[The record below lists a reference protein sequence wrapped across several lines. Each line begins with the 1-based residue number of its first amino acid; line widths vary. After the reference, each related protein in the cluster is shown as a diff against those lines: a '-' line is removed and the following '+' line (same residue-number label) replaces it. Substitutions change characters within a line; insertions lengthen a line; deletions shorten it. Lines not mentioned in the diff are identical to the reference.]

1 MSGRTSHSSET
12 RSRAGAAKPRAT
24 MPRRSR
30 PRSNMRS
37 GRAPHLSAP
46 HAAMLEA
53 SAISPDVI
61 ARRSYRSVSNAAE
74 LRRLGFGERQARAG
88 LLIPVWGVAGEIVN
102 YQLRPDAPRIVDG
115 KPLKYETPKGSRM
128 ALDVPPG
135 CRAMIGDPTKPLF
148 ITEGVKK
155 ADAAGSQG
163 LCCIALL
170 GVWNWRGTNE
180 QGGTVALPDWESIAL
195 KDRKVYIVFDSDVME
210 KAPVYAALCRLKAF
224 LESRGAQALVVYLPP
239 GPSGAKVGLDDYLA
253 AGHTIAEMLAHATS
267 ALRQPP
273 ADPDEEGGPY
283 RETPAGFVWRRS
295 TRDGAVTIPLT
306 NFNAKIVA
314 DVLRDD
320 GAESTRMFEIELA
333 QQERRARCLVPA
345 ARFTSMTWAIE
356 NLGAQAVIYPGSG
369 GRDHAAA
376 AVQLLSGEI
385 GPRIVYA
392 HTGWRVIDNAPVYL
406 HAGGAIGASGIVSG
420 IEVDLSGK
428 LGRYRLPAP
437 PTGAARIE
445 AVRASLD
452 LLQLGPLGITV
463 PVLACAYLAP
473 LSALLD
479 ALRPDF
485 VVWLVGGSGLFKS
498 ELAAL
503 VQAHFGEFTR
513 LTLPANFEATANSIE
528 RMLFTAKDAVVV
540 VDDYHPAGD
549 PRQAQA
555 MATTASRLLRGV
567 GNGAGRSR
575 MRADTSLRADLP
587 PRALAVATGERVPSG
602 HSNLA
607 RLFPVPL
614 VPPGINVER
623 LTAAQR
629 QVHLLPSAMAA
640 YVQWIATHWDALAI
654 ELPARF
660 IDDRD
665 RARQSGG
672 HRREPG
678 QVAHLFSGLTT
689 FLRFAVEVGAI
700 NTTSTAP
707 IEDQAWEALREIAAE
722 QAIQLADETPIQRFV
737 ALLTDGFASRQIYV
751 EAEEGGRPRDAERWG
766 WDSGDEHGRAELVG
780 RLKEDNQWVCLY
792 PEVTYQYVT
801 SAARAANQVFPV
813 DQKTL
818 LKQLADNGLI
828 AVQGHRR
835 TVKVRFGGTN
845 PRVIKLRVDALF
857 LSDPGEQRE
866 QREHRAPIHDEELV
880 IP

>member
-1 MSGRTSHSSET
+1 MDKHLNKST
-12 RSRAGAAKPRAT
+12 REANGGTPIR
-24 MPRRSR
+24 
-30 PRSNMRS
+30 
-37 GRAPHLSAP
+37 HLSAA
-46 HAAMLEA
+46 HAAMLAE
-53 SAISPDVI
+53 SAISPEVM
-61 ARRSYRSVSNAAE
+61 AQRGYLSMKSAAE

-88 LLIPVWGVAGEIVN
+88 LLIPVWGVVGEIVN

-155 ADAAGSQG
+155 ADAAVSHE

-180 QGGTVALPDWESIAL
+180 QGGTVALPDWESITL
-195 KDRKVYIVFDSDVME
+195 KDRKVYVVFDSDVME

-224 LESRGAQALVVYLPP
+224 LESRGAQVLVVYLPP
-239 GPSGAKVGLDDYLA
+239 GPSGTKVGLDDYLA

-267 ALRQPP
+267 ALRRPP

-283 RETPAGFVWRRS
+283 RETPAGLVWKRT

-306 NFNAKIVA
+306 NFTAKIVA

-320 GAESTRMFEIELA
+320 GAETTRMFEIELA
-333 QQERRARCLVPA
+333 QQERHARCLVPA
-345 ARFTSMTWAIE
+345 TRFQSMTWAIE
-356 NLGAQAVIYPGSG
+356 HFGAQAVIYPGSG

-376 AVQLLSGEI
+376 AVQLLSGGI
-385 GPRIVYA
+385 RPRIVYA
-392 HTGWRVIDNAPVYL
+392 HTGWRLIDNAPLYL
-406 HAGGAIGASGIVSG
+406 HADGAIGATGTVSG

-437 PTGAARIE
+437 PTDAACVE

-463 PVLACAYLAP
+463 PLFACAYLAP

-503 VQAHFGEFTR
+503 VQAHFGDFTR

-528 RMLFTAKDAVVV
+528 RTLFTAKDAVVV

-575 MRADTSLRADLP
+575 MQADTSLRPDLP
-587 PRALAVATGERVPSG
+587 PRALAVATGERLPTG

-607 RLFPVPL
+607 RLFPVPC
-614 VPPGINVER
+614 VSPGIDVGR
-623 LTAAQR
+623 LTTAQR
-629 QVHLLPSAMAA
+629 QIHLLPSATAA

-654 ELPARF
+654 ELPTRFTDAR
-660 IDDRD
+660 DD
-665 RARQSGG
+665 ARQSGG

-689 FLRFAVEVGAI
+689 FLRFAVEMTAI
-700 NTTSTAP
+700 DMTTAAA
-707 IEDQAWEALREIAAE
+707 IEDRAWQALREIAAE
-722 QAIQLADETPIQRFV
+722 QAIQLADETPVQRFL
-737 ALLTDGFASRQIYV
+737 ALLADGFVSRRIYI
-751 EAEEGGRPRDAERWG
+751 EGEDGGAPLHAERWG
-766 WDSGDEHGRAELVG
+766 WQRTASDDDERASFDPGRAVLVG
-780 RLKEDNQWVCLY
+780 RVKDDDWLCLY
-792 PEVTYQYVT
+792 PEVTDQYIS

-813 DQKTL
+813 EQKTL
-818 LKQLADNGLI
+818 LKQLAEAGLI
-828 AVQGHRR
+828 AEQCGRR
-835 TVKVRFGGTN
+835 TVKVRFGDAN
-845 PRVIKLRVDALF
+845 VRVIKLLANALHPP
-857 LSDPGEQRE
+857 SDEREHRE
-866 QREHRAPIHDEELV
+866 QRERQGSRDEPELLL
-880 IP
+880 P